1 VSKYGIMTGS
11 LITVCQ
17 VPNGAEEYYFVKS
30 SAQEKKPHHGFS
42 SSKHSY
48 VFTVVPW
55 AAALLGN

>member
-1 VSKYGIMTGS
+1 MTGS